1 MMIVG
6 GVFEVSEQQACP
18 SSTTTAIVSRNKTR
32 QGSVRKR
39 FLKPAGYLFLEGA
52 K

>member
-1 MMIVG
+1 MKC
-6 GVFEVSEQQACP
+6 GVMSGVATSKICQPITSA
-18 SSTTTAIVSRNKTR
+18 TIVSGNKTR

-52 K
+52 Q

>member
-1 MMIVG
+1 MICLT
-6 GVFEVSEQQACP
+6 SNDISDQQTCP
-18 SSTTTAIVSRNKTR
+18 LSTNAAIVSGNKTR

-39 FLKPAGYLFLEGA
+39 FLKPAGYLFLGCA